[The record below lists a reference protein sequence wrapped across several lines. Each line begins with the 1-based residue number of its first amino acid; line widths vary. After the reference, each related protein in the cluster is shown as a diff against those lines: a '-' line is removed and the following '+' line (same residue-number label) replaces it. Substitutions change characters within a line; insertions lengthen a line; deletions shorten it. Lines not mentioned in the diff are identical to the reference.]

1 MLIDLLT
8 VWFDFIA
15 KRSILDLSILI
26 NNFIMYI
33 NRLYTTRETTN
44 SERCHLSYTVA
55 QKYIFQNELLF
66 LSSLPMT

>member
-33 NRLYTTRETTN
+33 NRL
-44 SERCHLSYTVA
+44 
-55 QKYIFQNELLF
+55 
-66 LSSLPMT
+66 